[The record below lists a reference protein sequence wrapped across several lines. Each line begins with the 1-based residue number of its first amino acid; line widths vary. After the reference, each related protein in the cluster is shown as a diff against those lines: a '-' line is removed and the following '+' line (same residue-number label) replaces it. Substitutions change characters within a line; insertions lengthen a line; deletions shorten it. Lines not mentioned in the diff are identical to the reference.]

1 MSKYKYIT
9 EQNIKTTQGQTVKHI
24 HTKEEYT
31 VAKIERCFITL
42 YNKHNI
48 PELVTRAILKKQ
60 FVVEEAE

>member
-9 EQNIKTTQGQTVKHI
+9 EQNIAGTQGQTVQHI

-31 VAKIERCFITL
+31 VGRIQRSFITL

>member
-9 EQNIKTTQGQTVKHI
+9 EQNIKTTQGQTVQHI

-31 VAKIERCFITL
+31 VGRIQRSFITL